1 MNEPNLGEERMVGT
15 VRFAFIMS
23 VIFLAVAS
31 NAAEPARV
39 RVGVPTLSMVVIAF
53 TAAKEKGYYKE
64 EELNVEL
71 VHMSA
76 PTAAQALIGG
86 SVEFSTV
93 SGSAIPAMLAGAPL
107 RLIFTSYERPMFW
120 LFSKPEIKT
129 VRELQTRKV
138 GVSGI
143 GSGPATLLVKILRK
157 HGLEPNRDVPILALG
172 RMPDIAAGLFSGTV
186 DAAML
191 APPFNFSAK
200 KNGFRE
206 LVSFL
211 NEDFVELQG
220 SIVVREELLK
230 NNAKL
235 AEKFTRATLK
245 GLMYAREHR
254 LGTLPIL
261 KHYLKIDEGLA
272 ENYYD
277 SVRDIMTE
285 DGTVSAKHLQQFY
298 DHAVERFKPK
308 NPAPIEEMFGYS
320 LTKKLNSELQATGW
334 KPKP

>member
-1 MNEPNLGEERMVGT
+1 MIFTL
-15 VRFAFIMS
+15 RFPSIL
-23 VIFLAVAS
+23 LAVFSFAVS
-31 NAAEPARV
+31 SRAAEPARV

-53 TAAKEKGYYKE
+53 TAAKEKGYYNDE
-64 EELNVEL
+64 GLNIEL
-71 VHMSA
+71 VRMSA

-107 RLIFTSYERPMFW
+107 RLIFTSYKRPMFW
-120 LFSKPEIKT
+120 LFSKPEIKS
-129 VRELQTRKV
+129 VRELQGRKV

-172 RMPDIAAGLFSGTV
+172 RMPDIAAGLFTGTV

-191 APPFNFSAK
+191 APPFNFTAK
-200 KNGFRE
+200 KKNFRE

-211 NEDFVELQG
+211 SEDFVELQG

-230 NNAKL
+230 NNPDL
-235 AEKFTRATLK
+235 AAKFTRATLK

-254 LGTLPIL
+254 PGTIPIL
-261 KHYLKIDEGLA
+261 VHYLKIDPALA
-272 ENYYD
+272 EDYYD
-277 SVRDIMTE
+277 SVRGVMTE
-285 DGTVSAKHLQQFY
+285 DGTVSAEHLRQFY
-298 DHAVERFKPK
+298 EHALERFKPK
-308 NPAPIEEMFGYS
+308 NPTPMDEMFDYS
-320 LTKKLNSELQATGW
+320 LTKKLNSQLQAAGW

>member
-1 MNEPNLGEERMVGT
+1 MISSA
-15 VRFAFIMS
+15 RFAV
-23 VIFLAVAS
+23 VILAVVFFGVS
-31 NAAEPARV
+31 SKAAEPTRV
-39 RVGVPTLSMVVIAF
+39 RVGVPTLSMVIIAF

-64 EELNVEL
+64 EALNVEL
-71 VHMSA
+71 VQMSA

-120 LFSKPEIKT
+120 LFSKPEIKN

-191 APPFNFSAK
+191 APPFNFTAT

-211 NEDFVELQG
+211 SEDFVELQG
-220 SIVVREELLK
+220 SIVVREELLE
-230 NNAKL
+230 NDPEL
-235 AEKFTRATLK
+235 AERFTRATLK
-245 GLMYAREHR
+245 GLMYARDHR
-254 LGTLPIL
+254 SGTIAIL
-261 KHYLKIDEGLA
+261 VHYLKIDQALA

-277 SVRDIMTE
+277 SVREVMTN
-285 DGTVSAKHLQQFY
+285 DGTVSDRHVRQFY
-298 DHAVERFKPK
+298 EHAVERFKPK
-308 NPAPIEEMFGYS
+308 NPAPIHEMFDYS
-320 LTKKLNSELQATGW
+320 LTKKVNSQLQAAGW